1 MKTTPSTYT
10 GAIGASNHYFD
21 NDEHHLD
28 KNKKI
33 LICATEGYDTITTVQ
48 MSRVSQLQM
57 NKKDKLCNLQSR
69 STATAYGI

>member
-1 MKTTPSTYT
+1 MMNIIWIKT
-10 GAIGASNHYFD
+10 
-21 NDEHHLD
+21 
-28 KNKKI
+28 KKI